1 MKLTAALRLAGEAFL
16 NALYP
21 PHCASCLAD
30 TPSGIHLCEKCAAQA
45 PAIKAPYCRQCSQPF
60 EGAIEGTFVC
70 AQCRDRRLH
79 FDCAVARYRSRGVVR
94 EFIHRFKYERHF
106 YLRRPLADWLAET
119 LEDERITSQ
128 PFDFLVPVPL
138 HSARYRERDF
148 NQADV
153 LAKLLSKR
161 AGKPVLA
168 ALKRIRY
175 TTTQTRLHRE
185 ERMENLRNA
194 FRVRHA
200 PLVQSRH
207 LILVDDVFTTGS
219 TVEEC
224 ARVLR
229 QAGAASV
236 RVVTVARG

>member
-1 MKLTAALRLAGEAFL
+1 MKIADALRLAGEAFL

-21 PHCASCLAD
+21 PHCAKCLVD
-30 TPSGIHLCEKCAAQA
+30 TAPGMHLCAACAAQA
-45 PAIKAPYCRQCSQPF
+45 PRIRAPFCQQCSQPF
-60 EGAIEGTFVC
+60 EGAIDGAFLC
-70 AQCRDRRLH
+70 AQCADRKLH
-79 FDCAVARYRSRGVVR
+79 FDCAVAPYRSRGIVR

-119 LEDERITSQ
+119 LEDERIAAQ
-128 PFDFLVPVPL
+128 PFDALVPVPL
-138 HSARYRERDF
+138 HTARYRERDF
-148 NQADV
+148 NQAEV
-153 LAKLLSKR
+153 LAKLLAKR
-161 AGKPVLA
+161 AGKPVLR

-175 TTTQTRLHRE
+175 TTTQTRLDRE

-200 PLVQSRH
+200 VAVKSRH

-224 ARVLR
+224 ARVLC

>member
-1 MKLTAALRLAGEAFL
+1 MKIADALRLAGEAVL
-16 NALYP
+16 DALYP
-21 PHCASCLAD
+21 PHCAKCLAE
-30 TPSGIHLCEKCAAQA
+30 TPSGVHLCPACAGQA
-45 PAIKAPYCRQCSQPF
+45 PKIEAPFCRQCSQPF
-60 EGAIEGTFVC
+60 DGAIEGEFVC
-70 AQCRDRRLH
+70 GQCKDRKLP

-106 YLRRPLADWLAET
+106 YLRQPLGEWLAET
-119 LEDERITSQ
+119 LEDERIAAQ
-128 PFDFLVPVPL
+128 PFDALVPVPL
-138 HSARYRERDF
+138 HTARYRERDF
-148 NQADV
+148 NQAEV
-153 LAKLLSKR
+153 LAKLLAKR
-161 AGKPVLA
+161 AGKPVLK

-175 TTTQTRLHRE
+175 TTTQTRLDRD

-200 PLVQSRH
+200 SAVHSRH

-219 TVEEC
+219 TVAEC

>member
-1 MKLTAALRLAGEAFL
+1 MKIADALRLAGEAFL

-21 PHCASCLAD
+21 PHCAKCLAD
-30 TPSGIHLCEKCAAQA
+30 TLPGIHLCPTCAAQA
-45 PAIKAPYCRQCSQPF
+45 PKIVAPFCRQCSQPF
-60 EGAIEGTFVC
+60 DGAIEDSFTC
-70 AQCRDRRLH
+70 AQCGGRKLH
-79 FDCAVARYRSRGVVR
+79 FECAVAPYRSRGVVR

-106 YLRRPLADWLAET
+106 YLRQPLANWLAES
-119 LEDERITSQ
+119 LEDERIASQ
-128 PFDFLVPVPL
+128 PFDALVPVPL

-148 NQADV
+148 NQAEV
-153 LAKLLSKR
+153 LAKLLAKR
-161 AGKPVLA
+161 AGKPVLR

-175 TTTQTRLHRE
+175 TTTQTRLDRQ

-200 PLVQSRH
+200 SAVQCRH

>member
-1 MKLTAALRLAGEAFL
+1 MKIADALRLTGEAFL

-21 PHCASCLAD
+21 PHCAKCLAE
-30 TPSGIHLCEKCAAQA
+30 TPSGVHLCVKCAAEA
-45 PAIKAPYCRQCSQPF
+45 PRILAPFCHRCSQPF
-60 EGAIEGTFVC
+60 DGAIDGTFTC
-70 AQCRDRRLH
+70 AQCGDRKLH
-79 FDCAVARYRSRGVVR
+79 FECAVAPYRSRGVVR
-94 EFIHRFKYERHF
+94 EFIHRFKYDRHF
-106 YLRRPLADWLAET
+106 YLRRPLADWLAEA
-119 LEDERITSQ
+119 LVDDRITSQ
-128 PFDFLVPVPL
+128 PFDALVPVPL

-148 NQADV
+148 NQAEV
-153 LAKLLSKR
+153 LAKLLAKR
-161 AGKPVLA
+161 AGKPVWR

-175 TTTQTRLHRE
+175 TTTQTRLDRQ

-200 PLVQSRH
+200 SLVHSRH

-229 QAGAASV
+229 LAGAASV